1 MRTALLYGKATEFN
15 DSTVQ
20 RFNDLT
26 MNVNLR
32 NITNS
37 FLDVRLVSL
46 SSWRQAN
53 EIQPRDHGGPYVVL
67 QEGYDPKAAKV
78 IADEFILGRSGKWIP
93 LGLFYRLPV
102 PERRAEYIFGTA
114 GEVMQMMSNLPSSAE
129 VIRGSAD
136 VPVPEGSEPTDEM
149 ASALK
154 AAKNKPAP
162 DAS

>member
-1 MRTALLYGKATEFN
+1 
-15 DSTVQ
+15 
-20 RFNDLT
+20 

-46 SSWRQAN
+46 ASWRQAN

-67 QEGYDPKAAKV
+67 QEGYNPKAAKI
-78 IADEFILGRSGKWIP
+78 IADEFILGRNGKWIP

-114 GEVMQMMSNLPSSAE
+114 GEVMQMMSNLPSNAE
-129 VIRGSAD
+129 VIQSSAD
-136 VPVPEGSEPTDEM
+136 IPTQETAEPTDEM
-149 ASALK
+149 AIALK
-154 AAKNKPAP
+154 TAKNKSAR
-162 DAS
+162 AT